1 MEPKDIIGK
10 EFTCFKFEPID
21 KLISFDIRYQ
31 RLVGRTATVLEINS
45 SHPQYA
51 YVKVDSPIGQ
61 SEQVHYPTQMI
72 IDQLDYGNKSVE
84 ELLNEMKHLT
94 SQIWKTKIQ

>member
-21 KLISFDIRYQ
+21 HLILWDVRYQ
-31 RLVGRTATVLEINS
+31 RLVGRTAVVIEINS

-51 YVKVDSPIGQ
+51 YVRVNTPIGK

-72 IDQLDYGNKSVE
+72 IDQLQFENKSVE
-84 ELLNEMKHLT
+84 DLLNDMKQLV
-94 SQIWKTKIQ
+94 SKI

>member
-21 KLISFDIRYQ
+21 KLISFDARYQ
-31 RLVGRTATVLEINS
+31 RLVGRTAIVKEINS

-51 YVKVDSPIGQ
+51 YVKIISHIGQ

-72 IDQLDYGNKSVE
+72 MDQLEYENKSVE
-84 ELLNEMKHLT
+84 EILNEMKQLT
-94 SQIWKTKIQ
+94 SRI

>member
-21 KLISFDIRYQ
+21 KLISFDARYQ
-31 RLVGRTATVLEINS
+31 RLVGRTAIVKEINS

-51 YVKVDSPIGQ
+51 YVKIISHIGQ

-72 IDQLDYGNKSVE
+72 MDQLEYENKSVE
-84 ELLNEMKHLT
+84 ELLNDMKQLV
-94 SQIWKTKIQ
+94 SKI

>member
-21 KLISFDIRYQ
+21 NLIGFDARYQ
-31 RLVGRTATVLEINS
+31 RLVGRTAVVIEINS

-51 YVKVDSPIGQ
+51 YVRVNTPIGK

-72 IDQLDYGNKSVE
+72 MDQLEYENKSVE
-84 ELLNEMKHLT
+84 EILNEMKQLT
-94 SQIWKTKIQ
+94 SRI

>member
-21 KLISFDIRYQ
+21 KLISFDARYQ

-61 SEQVHYPTQMI
+61 KEQVHYPTQMI
-72 IDQLDYGNKSVE
+72 IDQLQFENKSVE
-84 ELLNEMKHLT
+84 DLLNDMKQLV
-94 SQIWKTKIQ
+94 SKI

>member
-21 KLISFDIRYQ
+21 SLILWDVRYQ

-51 YVKVDSPIGQ
+51 YARVNTPIGK

-72 IDQLDYGNKSVE
+72 IDQIEYGNKSVE
-84 ELLNEMKHLT
+84 ELLNEMKQLI
-94 SQIWKTKIQ
+94 SRI

>member
-21 KLISFDIRYQ
+21 KLISFDARYQ
-31 RLVGRTATVLEINS
+31 RLVGRTAIVKEINS

-51 YVKVDSPIGQ
+51 YVKIISHIGQ

-72 IDQLDYGNKSVE
+72 MDQLEYENKSVE
-84 ELLNEMKHLT
+84 EILNEMKQLT
-94 SQIWKTKIQ
+94 SKI